1 MNLTYA
7 QRKRIKSLAT
17 RYLRAYDGLVDAK
30 ELNEIYHSDFI
41 SFTENL
47 LVDLCGFKKEEPKP
61 EVYRPRKVGTRPP
74 KRKPG
79 ERPLKIGEKLN
90 STETAAL
97 EKYKKIEEVIE
108 STVDPQQPD
117 WYKKAWRGVM
127 MQVHP
132 DRLDLVS
139 KDELNKLERLQ
150 IASRLRNN
158 SDPELLVA
166 CCNTLE
172 VSIDLAT
179 YEQERMLR
187 ISAEKIK
194 EELKN
199 MQSSLPWLW
208 AESIVDNN
216 TRAQL
221 MKQVLQNSGYNPPD
235 DIVLIQYITKNVIQ

>member
-1 MNLTYA
+1 MNFNIDL
-7 QRKRIKSLAT
+7 KSIDLKNISLDDIK
-17 RYLRAYDGLVDAK
+17 AK
-30 ELNEIYHSDFI
+30 LQKVE
-41 SFTENL
+41 
-47 LVDLCGFKKEEPKP
+47 KK
-61 EVYRPRKVGTRPP
+61 TWI
-74 KRKPG
+74 
-79 ERPLKIGEKLN
+79 KIGTVAGAVVFFLIIFYGVLN
-90 STETAAL
+90 PIVNKKKAQL
-97 EKYKKIEEVIE
+97 DDMNKKIEETIE
-108 STVDPQQPD
+108 LTVDSQQPD

-139 KDELNKLERLQ
+139 KDELDKLERLQ

-172 VSIDLAT
+172 VNIDLAT

-187 ISAEKIK
+187 VSTKNLK

-216 TRAQL
+216 SRAQL

-235 DIVLIQYITKNVIQ
+235 DIILIQYITKNVIQ